1 MDRGFYAIASGG
13 LLQLT
18 KLDVVNNNLANVNTP
33 GFKRELIVSEE
44 QQFANT
50 LAREMESEDPYARAD
65 DQRVHGISQ
74 VSTATDFT
82 PGAIKATGNSL
93 DVALRNSGDF
103 FVINTPEGAQYT
115 RAGNFTLNANG
126 EIVTQDGLQ
135 VQGDGGAIA
144 VNGPG
149 VKVQPNGQVFADGQ
163 LAGTLQVV
171 HFDQTDSLERVGGS
185 RFKLAQGAVQPTAVE
200 PDVEPSSLE
209 MSNVSAITSMIDL
222 IAANRAFDMYSRTA
236 RSIDDL
242 NQVSIAQ
249 VGKGSQY

>member
-1 MDRGFYAIASGG
+1 MDRGFYSIASGG

-33 GFKRELIVSEE
+33 GFKRQLIVSQE

-50 LAREMESEDPYARAD
+50 LAKALEADDPYAKGD
-65 DQRVHGISQ
+65 DQRVHGISE

-93 DVALRNSGDF
+93 DVALRNAGDF
-103 FVINTPEGAQYT
+103 FVVNTPAGPQYT
-115 RAGNFTLNANG
+115 RAGNFTLNANS
-126 EIVTQDGLQ
+126 EVVTMDGLA

-144 VNGPG
+144 VNGPS

-171 HFDQTDSLERVGGS
+171 HFDNTDGLERVSGS
-185 RFKLAQGAVQPTAVE
+185 RFQLKQGAPAPTAVE

-249 VGKGSQY
+249 VGKGAQY